1 VKPKIKYKFSS
12 HGHRFALPY
21 HYLPACALVETLIKP
36 NMPSQRAERRIRECL
51 SHLIPV
57 PLYDVPERDRICTLC
72 YEAFPPL
79 EEGGDYPVRVRSTH
93 ANSTCRHVFGR
104 MCIEEHL
111 SSGRGYSKRCPM
123 CRESWFGDDEGDA
136 LGDVDEESEES
147 AVARAHRQR
156 SRFRAPGA
164 TPEDRRMELIFG
176 LENTSEQERQRFF
189 VSLGQRLPAMPQAAL
204 EQTIQAIADDEERL
218 RLAHRA
224 AHTGADMSQGVR
236 RGSAEEEDEEMERR
250 LMQAELRHARQAV
263 DAGLQL
269 AAAVRANR
277 VSREDNERL
286 SQRMSQRGGGTA
298 PTSRHGGVSP
308 RRDDGATL
316 PSAGRMMRTMGFLEQ
331 LHRTEEVMTD
341 SSDIAERMDEVERAV
356 DALWRGVDDDRRR
369 RGNIRFVRR
378 DS

>member
-1 VKPKIKYKFSS
+1 
-12 HGHRFALPY
+12 
-21 HYLPACALVETLIKP
+21 
-36 NMPSQRAERRIRECL
+36 MPSRRAERRIREYL

-57 PLYDVPERDRICTLC
+57 PLNDLLESDRICPLC

-79 EEGGDYPVRVRSTH
+79 EEGGDYPVRVRSSQ

-104 MCIEEHL
+104 TCIEEHL
-111 SSGRGYSKRCPM
+111 SSGRGYSRRCPI
-123 CRESWFGDDEGDA
+123 CRESWFGDAEDEA
-136 LGDVDEESEES
+136 DEEPEES
-147 AVARAHRQR
+147 AVAAAHTQM
-156 SRFRAPGA
+156 SQFRAPGA

-189 VSLGQRLPAMPQAAL
+189 ASVGQHLPAMPQAAL
-204 EQTIQAIADDEERL
+204 EQAIQAIADDEERL

-224 AHTGADMSQGVR
+224 AHTGADMSQGTR

-263 DAGLQL
+263 DAGLQP
-269 AAAVRANR
+269 AAAVAANR
-277 VSREDNERL
+277 VSRGDNERS
-286 SQRMSQRGGGTA
+286 SQRMSQQGRVTA
-298 PTSRHGGVSP
+298 PTSRHSGASP

-341 SSDIAERMDEVERAV
+341 SSDIAERRAV
-356 DALWRGVDDDRRR
+356 YALWRGVDDDRRR